1 MFPSRGFFR
10 AALIL
15 LALFASL
22 ALASAAQAQGEH
34 KKDTTGKE
42 GPGAADIAK
51 KFIDDIQKKM
61 KAEEAEAIAKIQKP
75 GGTLRT
81 DDEPTL
87 LPKENSWVDLN
98 DCPVTNKDLAPIG
111 KLRYL
116 TRIELSRTQI
126 TDGFLKQLAP
136 HKESLATLYLNET
149 RIGDA
154 TLGDISAFENLFSL
168 SLKKTDISDKGLKFL
183 KKCRQLCAL
192 ELSHTKITGAGL
204 KDLAGM
210 KELRS
215 LFLNASKIDDEGM
228 KHLEKFNL
236 NTLEIANTQIG
247 DEGLKSITA
256 CGTLIS
262 LNLRGTKVGDLGLS
276 HLAKLERLY
285 ELNLADC
292 RITNEG
298 MTHLVSCKN
307 LQSLELSGTGI
318 TDAGLKKLV
327 PLSKDGK
334 LQKLWLNRT
343 MVSPAALKEMN
354 QAFPN
359 LEIYH

>member
-1 MFPSRGFFR
+1 
-10 AALIL
+10 
-15 LALFASL
+15 
-22 ALASAAQAQGEH
+22 
-34 KKDTTGKE
+34 
-42 GPGAADIAK
+42 
-51 KFIDDIQKKM
+51 
-61 KAEEAEAIAKIQKP
+61 
-75 GGTLRT
+75 
-81 DDEPTL
+81 
-87 LPKENSWVDLN
+87 
-98 DCPVTNKDLAPIG
+98 
-111 KLRYL
+111 
-116 TRIELSRTQI
+116 
-126 TDGFLKQLAP
+126 
-136 HKESLATLYLNET
+136 
-149 RIGDA
+149 
-154 TLGDISAFENLFSL
+154 
-168 SLKKTDISDKGLKFL
+168 
-183 KKCRQLCAL
+183 
-192 ELSHTKITGAGL
+192 
-204 KDLAGM
+204 M